1 MQRRRYQLRGTT
13 EAKSAH
19 AGEIPD
25 VGGWAA
31 MGRPKGSYNKAKVV
45 KKAGGQTTETWAT
58 FGKLTAKVILA
69 AIRHNPTR
77 LARRIPS
84 C

>member
-1 MQRRRYQLRGTT
+1 
-13 EAKSAH
+13 
-19 AGEIPD
+19 
-25 VGGWAA
+25 

-69 AIRHNPTR
+69 AIRHNPDSAGAEDPVVWIPFR
-77 LARRIPS
+77 LGSPGARARKR
-84 C
+84 